1 MTENETNQ
9 QPQNVTTPVTATHT
23 NQASTPN
30 DRSQSFG
37 TRPDFNRNAPM
48 RRNFRD
54 GNRGGQPSTPGGPN
68 NAPGGPGNN
77 RNRFD
82 RRRPNGGRS
91 NNRQKDD
98 ANALETQIILVRRI
112 TRVVKG
118 GKRMRF
124 SALVV
129 SGDRAGKIG
138 FGLKKGLDFQDA
150 VAKATKK
157 AQDSAIKIK
166 LNDNGS
172 IDFPIQEKYKSCE
185 IMLKPAKSGTGV
197 IAGGFLRPVLE
208 LAGVKNIYTKIIG
221 SRNKIAGVQT
231 TLKTLQKFE
240 GK

>member
-1 MTENETNQ
+1 MAEQEFKSNQNTVPSQVGNQPTNNGRTSV
-9 QPQNVTTPVTATHT
+9 PQRAFDRNRPPSRFPPR
-23 NQASTPN
+23 NGSTP
-30 DRSQSFG
+30 RPGGAPG
-37 TRPDFNRNAPM
+37 T
-48 RRNFRD
+48 
-54 GNRGGQPSTPGGPN
+54 PSTDQAG
-68 NAPGGPGNN
+68 N

-82 RRRPNGGRS
+82 RRRPNNGGRQ
-91 NNRQKDD
+91 NNRQKEDP
-98 ANALETQIILVRRI
+98 NALETQVILVRRI

-172 IDFPIQEKYKSCE
+172 VDFPIQEKYKSCE
-185 IMLKPAKSGTGV
+185 LMLKPAKSGTGV

-231 TLKTLQKFE
+231 ALKTLRKFE
-240 GK
+240 SK

>member
-1 MTENETNQ
+1 MTNQDSQTTATNAISNNTTANSTPTQNQ
-9 QPQNVTTPVTATHT
+9 QPNNT
-23 NQASTPN
+23 
-30 DRSQSFG
+30 RSF
-37 TRPDFNRNAPM
+37 
-48 RRNFRD
+48 D
-54 GNRGGQPSTPGGPN
+54 GNRFQRPGGFRGNNDRFPRPDGRSGSVGQPNRPG
-68 NAPGGPGNN
+68 
-77 RNRFD
+77 NRFD
-82 RRRPNGGRS
+82 RRRPGGNRP
-91 NNRQKDD
+91 NNRNKED
-98 ANALETQIILVRRI
+98 ANSLESQVILVRRI

-166 LNDNGS
+166 LNEVSS

-208 LAGVKNIYTKIIG
+208 LAGIKNIYSKIIG
-221 SRNKIAGVQT
+221 SRNKISGVQT
-231 TLKTLQKFE
+231 ALRTLQKFE
-240 GK
+240 AK